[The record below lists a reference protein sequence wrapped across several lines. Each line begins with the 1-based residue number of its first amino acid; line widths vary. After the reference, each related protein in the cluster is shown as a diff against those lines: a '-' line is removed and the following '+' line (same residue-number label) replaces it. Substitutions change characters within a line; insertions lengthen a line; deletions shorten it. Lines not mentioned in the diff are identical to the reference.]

1 MLSAIYGL
9 FTIGVNHEGRKP
21 GEMSAYSIF
30 NDGFKN
36 IIGTFSAETFE
47 RELRRDPGWSLDG
60 GGGGGGGGG
69 GSNTSD
75 DDNVDREEVVRQH
88 LNNREEQEIDTSHQ
102 SRKRRAYQERLRR
115 RRARDAAAGGVVGDE
130 VGEWET
136 EEMWEDAGA
145 F

>member
-60 GGGGGGGGG
+60 GGG
-69 GSNTSD
+69 NTSD
-75 DDNVDREEVVRQH
+75 DDNVDREEVVRQQQ
-88 LNNREEQEIDTSHQ
+88 NNREEQEVEVDTSHQ

-115 RRARDAAAGGVVGDE
+115 RRARDEAAAGGVVGDA

-136 EEMWEDAGA
+136 EEMWEDGGA